1 MKFDVIVGNPPY
13 QENNEDNNRDNPIYH
28 SFYELSEKFSEKYCL
43 ITPARFLFGA
53 GQTPKQWNNKM
64 LEDKHIKVVYFK
76 QKSSEVFPNTD
87 IKGGVAVLYRDSR
100 KVLGPIDT
108 FTSHSILND
117 IMFKV
122 EHSND
127 FESLNKILF
136 VRSSYKFTDLLI
148 SENPYLKGR
157 VKLNEERSMGSNV
170 FERYPEVFFDEKS
183 MDETIKIY
191 GRQNNKRLYKY
202 IKLNYVN
209 SVPNLTKWKV
219 FVAKSNGTG
228 ALGETLS
235 EPIVAPP
242 FSGHTQT
249 FISFGSF
256 ESEQEADA
264 LVKYLKTK
272 FARALLG
279 IKKITQDNATKET
292 WSKVPV
298 QDFSI
303 YSDINWAKP
312 INEID
317 AQLYKKYKLN
327 NDEIDF
333 IESKVKEM
341 N

>member
-108 FTSHSILND
+108 FTSYSILND

-157 VKLNEERSMGSNV
+157 VKQNEERSMGSNV
-170 FERYPEVFFDEKS
+170 FERYPEVFSDDSKTDCE
-183 MDETIKIY
+183 IKIY
-191 GRQNNKRLYKY
+191 GRQNNTRVYKY
-202 IKLNYVN
+202 IKAHYVN
-209 SVPNLTKWKV
+209 KVPNLTKWKV

-228 ALGETLS
+228 ALGEPLS
-235 EPIVAPP
+235 EPVIAPP

-249 FISFGSF
+249 FISFGCF
-256 ESEQEADA
+256 ESEQEANA

-279 IKKITQDNATKET
+279 IKKITQDNATKEI
-292 WSKVPV
+292 WSKVPI
-298 QDFSI
+298 QDFSNS
-303 YSDINWAKP
+303 SDINWNKP
-312 INEID
+312 IDDID
-317 AQLYKKYKLN
+317 LQLYRKYKLN
-327 NDEIDF
+327 SDEINF
-333 IESKVKEM
+333 IESKIRET